1 MGSIIENLG
10 IVHEG
15 TTALDNQ
22 VRLGLVLATGMAE
35 MFAIA
40 ATVQPPEVALGGS
53 FVVGTATAIE
63 AFHQLENLGIRCGWA
78 SPPGR
83 DEASKLRDAKARSE
97 FEEG

>member
-1 MGSIIENLG
+1 MESFIEKLG

-15 TTALDNQ
+15 KTALDNRA
-22 VRLGLVLATGMAE
+22 RLGLVLTTGIVE

-63 AFHQLENLGIRCGWA
+63 AFHQLENLEIRNGWA
-78 SPPGR
+78 NPPGR
-83 DEASKLRDAKARSE
+83 DEAGTLREAKARS
-97 FEEG
+97 